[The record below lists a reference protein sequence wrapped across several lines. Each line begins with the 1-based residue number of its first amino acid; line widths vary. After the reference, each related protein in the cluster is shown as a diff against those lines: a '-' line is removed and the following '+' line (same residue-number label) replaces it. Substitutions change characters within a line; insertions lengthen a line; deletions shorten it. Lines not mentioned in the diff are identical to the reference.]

1 MSRIFA
7 YALTGMMLALPATAQ
22 QQQWFVPG
30 QGQQGQQQ
38 QQRPAQAPQR
48 PAQAPA
54 QRPPQAPPPL
64 PPGTPPPNA
73 VIGIVDVPEIQRVST
88 AFTQVREEIERR
100 RARLNE
106 DLQREQQRWRD
117 EQQRLAGERGSL
129 TPEQLRTRERELQD
143 RITDS
148 QRVLRDRARDVEQLA
163 QTALR
168 EIEQALGVIIR
179 QVAASRSV
187 NIVLPRPLVIFNEP
201 PFDLTDE
208 VAAQLNRMLPR
219 VNLPAEAAEARPAP
233 AQPQRQ
239 GAQQPQG
246 QQQQPRRN

>member
-1 MSRIFA
+1 MAR
-7 YALTGMMLALPATAQ
+7 YLTVALACAFLAFPAAAQQ

-30 QGQQGQQQ
+30 QQQQ
-38 QQRPAQAPQR
+38 QQRPAQAQQR

-54 QRPPQAPPPL
+54 QQPVQAPPAL
-64 PPGTPPPNA
+64 PQGVPPPAA

-100 RARLNE
+100 RARLND

-117 EQQRLAGERGSL
+117 EQQRLAAERGGL
-129 TPEQLRTRERELQD
+129 APEALRTRERELQD

-148 QRVLRDRARDVEQLA
+148 QRTLRDRAQDIERVA
-163 QTALR
+163 QTSLR

-187 NIVLPRPLVIFNEP
+187 NLVLPRPLVIFNEP
-201 PFDLTDE
+201 PFDLTAE

-219 VNLPAEAAEARPAP
+219 VAVPDEVGATPAP
-233 AQPQRQ
+233 APAPAAPRQ
-239 GAQQPQG
+239 GAQRPQ
-246 QQQQPRRN
+246 QRN